1 MLLKQQSEVMEDRS
15 LASNILAG
23 GLFLCLLFISFAP
36 VADEQQADE
45 QQADS
50 QANKQFNNEWQGK
63 EIQVAPGNGV
73 LQAAIDSSQAGDTLL
88 LAAGTYS
95 GSINIHRS
103 ITLLGNSENVFSSII
118 NGEGSSHVIT
128 VSAPNVVIKGLNIQ
142 HSGDVLET
150 EDSAIFIT
158 DKGDG
163 TRVENNHLE
172 NNQIGV
178 YLKGP
183 ESAIV
188 SNNIIIGSQFH
199 RMNDRGNGVYLWNT
213 PGSIIK
219 GNDIRYG
226 RDGIFV
232 NGSRNNI
239 FTGNRMTDLRFAIH
253 YMYAHDSEISNN
265 ISINNHVGFALMFS
279 DRIVA
284 KENISMGDRERG
296 LFFNFANYSVI
307 EGNRVTSN
315 VINGKKVGSDK
326 CVFIYNANFNQ
337 ISNNSFEE
345 CNIGIHFTAGSEKN
359 EIYSNAFINNRTQVK
374 YVGTRNIE
382 WSKNGV
388 GNYWS
393 DNPAFDINDDGI
405 ADQPY
410 KPNDLVDQ
418 IVWRHPL
425 AKLLL
430 NSPSVQILKW
440 AQAEF
445 PGLHPGGVNDSVPLM
460 VAPQVHSTEHVA
472 IHGDLSDG

>member
-1 MLLKQQSEVMEDRS
+1 MTSKQQKKCSPVSPIFNRG
-15 LASNILAG
+15 LAG
-23 GLFLCLLFISFAP
+23 GLLLCLLFFSFSTTA
-36 VADEQQADE
+36 
-45 QQADS
+45 
-50 QANKQFNNEWQGK
+50 KEWQ
-63 EIQVAPGNGV
+63 VSPGNGT
-73 LQAAIDSSQAGDTLL
+73 LQTAIDLAQPGDTLL
-88 LAAGTYS
+88 LATGTYT
-95 GSINIHRS
+95 GSITIHQS
-103 ITLLGNSENVFSSII
+103 LTLSGNGPNNKDIIDSII
-118 NGEGSSHVIT
+118 DGEGSSHVIT
-128 VSAPNVVIKGLNIQ
+128 VSAPDVLIKGLTIQ
-142 HSGDVLET
+142 HSGSVLID
-150 EDSAIFIT
+150 EDSGIFIT
-158 DKGDG
+158 DKGDR
-163 TRVENNHLE
+163 TRIEANHLE
-172 NNQIGV
+172 QNQIGI

-183 ESAIV
+183 DDVVVI
-188 SNNIIIGSQFH
+188 NNTIIGSQFH

-219 GNDIRYG
+219 DNIIRYG

-232 NGSRNNI
+232 NASRKNI
-239 FTGNRMTDLRFAIH
+239 FTGNHISDLRFAIH
-253 YMYAHDSEISNN
+253 YMYANDSEVSNN

-279 DRIVA
+279 DRIEA
-284 KENISMGDRERG
+284 KNNLSMGDRERG

-307 EGNRVTSN
+307 EGNRVTGN
-315 VINGKKVGSDK
+315 TINGERISSEK

-337 ISNNSFEE
+337 INNNSFEE

-359 EIYSNAFINNRTQVK
+359 EIYANAFINNRTQVK

-393 DNPAFDINDDGI
+393 DNVAFDINGDGI

-445 PGLHPGGVNDSVPLM
+445 PGLHPGGVTDSVPLM
-460 VAPQVHSTEHVA
+460 MAPPVSSKEHVA
-472 IHGDLSDG
+472 IHRDL